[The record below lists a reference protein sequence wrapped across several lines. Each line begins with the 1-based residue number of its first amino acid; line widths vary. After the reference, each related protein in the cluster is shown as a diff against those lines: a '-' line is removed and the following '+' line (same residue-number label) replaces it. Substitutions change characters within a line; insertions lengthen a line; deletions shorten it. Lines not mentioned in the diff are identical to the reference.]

1 VLNPQAHT
9 KTSSLLHI
17 LRDRAKEQPDRVA
30 YIFLL
35 NGETESESIT
45 YGELYV
51 QARAIAA
58 KLQSWQGERALLLYP
73 SGLDFIKAFFGCLY
87 AGVVAVPVYPPRRKQ
102 KMSRL
107 LSIFSDA
114 EAKIALTT
122 NSLMTNVNGQL
133 AQSMTLTSIKWLA
146 TDYILTNQLLDW
158 KETEINQDTLA
169 LLQYTSGST
178 GTPKGVMVTHG
189 NLLHNSALIHK
200 SFEHT
205 PNSKGVVWLP
215 PYHDMGLIGG
225 VLQPLYGGFPVVL
238 MSPLAFLKKP
248 LRWLQAISRYK
259 ATTSGGPNFAYEL
272 LCKRI
277 TSEQLSSLD
286 LSSWE
291 VAFTG
296 AEPIRVQTLERFTSY
311 FADCGFRKEA
321 FYPCFGLA
329 ETTLITSGVLK
340 TESPN
345 VRLLN
350 ATELEKNRVVFV
362 NKKEETNLAI
372 IGCGKSCL
380 NQKIVIVDPESFNRC
395 KTEQVGEIWV
405 SGPSVAKG
413 YWNKPL
419 QTDETFQVSLKDSG
433 EGPFLRTGDLG
444 FLDDGELFVTGRLKD
459 LIIIQGRNHYPQDIE
474 LTVEQ
479 SNSALRSGCGAAFSI
494 EFANQEKLVIAQE
507 VERSH
512 LRKLNANKVIET
524 IHRAIAQQHDLQV
537 YAVLLLKH
545 GSLPKTSSGKIQ
557 RRACRDNFLAGS
569 LDLVADWSVNPR
581 GKAKFL
587 NLEADVKSLYQN
599 LQTDK
604 KQEALSEVNN
614 NIAVTRKKESFTL

>member
-1 VLNPQAHT
+1 MLNPQTHT
-9 KTSSLLHI
+9 KISSLLHI
-17 LRDRAKEQPDRVA
+17 LRDRAQDQSDRVA

-35 NGETESESIT
+35 NGDTELESIT
-45 YGELYV
+45 YGELYL
-51 QARAIAA
+51 QARAIAT
-58 KLQSWQGERALLLYP
+58 KLQSWQGERALLLYH

-122 NSLMTNVNGQL
+122 SSLMTNVNGQL

-146 TDYILTNQLLDW
+146 TDNIPTNQLLDW

-215 PYHDMGLIGG
+215 PHHDMGLIGG

-296 AEPIRVQTLERFTSY
+296 AEPIRVQTLERFNSY
-311 FADCGFRKEA
+311 FSDCGFRKEA

-329 ETTLITSGVLK
+329 ETTLITSGILK

-362 NKKEETNLAI
+362 NKNEETNLAI

-395 KTEQVGEIWV
+395 KAEQVGEIWV

-419 QTDETFQVSLKDSG
+419 QTDETFQAYLKDSG

-479 SNSALRSGCGAAFSI
+479 SNTALRSGCGAAFSI

-512 LRKLNANKVIET
+512 LRKLNANKVIEA
-524 IHRAIAQQHDLQV
+524 IHRAIAKQHDLQV

-545 GSLPKTSSGKIQ
+545 GSLPKTSSGKNQ

-614 NIAVTRKKESFTL
+614 NIAVTRKKESFTP